1 MFEVFIPAHRD
12 RRGGQQPDHVFGS
25 GETAAKAEYEAAQRL
40 RGEDE
45 RTQLC
50 MVARFRLREVRSA
63 ECCKFHPSK
72 HAPYAASMLISIR
85 RNATAECSGQAE
97 PPHASA

>member
-1 MFEVFIPAHRD
+1 MFEVFIPSHRD
-12 RRGGQQPDHVFGS
+12 RRGEQQPDHVFGS
-25 GETAAKAEYEAAQRL
+25 GETAAEAECEAAQRL

-63 ECCKFHPSK
+63 ECCKFQPSK
-72 HAPYAASMLISIR
+72 HAPHCGFHADQYP
-85 RNATAECSGQAE
+85 AECDCGVFR
-97 PPHASA
+97 PG